1 MAKINTTGTGTINT
15 LQTATVVL
23 NDTTTLSPKSGS
35 ISDGYLEYIFP
46 LDLSV
51 QGNLSITLTDTRKT
65 NTITALS
72 VPKGSMPF
80 SMYDDGGNIGVAFG
94 TMASEAGAWCY
105 MPFYLKSSTDNSS
118 KMFQIRVYDDG
129 TIKAVEV

>member
-1 MAKINTTGTGTINT
+1 M
-15 LQTATVVL
+15 L

-65 NTITALS
+65 NTITALAI
-72 VPKGSMPF
+72 PKGSMPF
-80 SMYDDGGNIGVAFG
+80 SMYDAGGSVGVAFG
-94 TMASEAGAWCY
+94 VMASEAGAWCY

-118 KMFQIRVYDDG
+118 KMFKIQVTDDG
-129 TIKAVEV
+129 VIKAVEV